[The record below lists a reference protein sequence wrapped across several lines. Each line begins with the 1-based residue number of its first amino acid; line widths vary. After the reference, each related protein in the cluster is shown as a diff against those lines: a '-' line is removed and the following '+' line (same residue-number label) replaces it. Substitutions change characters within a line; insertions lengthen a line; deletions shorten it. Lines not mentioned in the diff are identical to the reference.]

1 MREFAMTGLAVAAGL
16 VIGAG
21 PAAASSGSPAAPRA
35 TTQAPAAAQANG
47 KATTADFSERIVG
60 FYRSARACRKIGK
73 GGEFRHRWDDFDC
86 YPIRHG
92 LRRGN
97 WVLKAYYDLDG
108 GEDYSGNSY
117 GGPQAGPY
125 GGAPQAGPYGGAPQ
139 NDPYGGAPQND
150 PYGPQSSPYANPYG
164 GGSGNLG
171 QGPWAIN

>member
-1 MREFAMTGLAVAAGL
+1 MSKVMREFAMTGLAVAAGL

-21 PAAASSGSPAAPRA
+21 PAAASSGSPAVPRA
-35 TTQAPAAAQANG
+35 TTQAPAAVQANG
-47 KATTADFSERIVG
+47 KAPAATTADFSERIVG
-60 FYRSARACRKIGK
+60 FYRSAAACRKIGK

-92 LRRGN
+92 FQRGN

-108 GEDYSGNSY
+108 GDDYNGTSY
-117 GGPQAGPY
+117 GGPQA
-125 GGAPQAGPYGGAPQ
+125 
-139 NDPYGGAPQND
+139 DPYGGAPQSD

-171 QGPWAIN
+171 QGPWAMN